1 MLSELDNC
9 KKYDNLMSL
18 KLDGLL
24 DAEKERVLDSHIARC
39 PQCAPMWEAMVEA
52 EKMLWSWVSEPLPV
66 PANFHVKVMERVA
79 TSAVTHVQVA
89 PVYGGI
95 AVPQPTRPLPILPT
109 TGPLTGGLTGPLT
122 MRLAE
127 WQGRIA
133 PYVRW
138 VAAGVLALTS
148 MAGLVMA
155 LVVSGVLTFE
165 GEMAGVAGAFR
176 TFFQAADTWVRSLFV
191 GIGPGMF
198 VVAGIILGLLMLAGW
213 QVASAY
219 QRSVIEQRRGS
230 TGYLEAL
237 T

>member
-1 MLSELDNC
+1 MSELDDC

-24 DAEKERVLDSHIARC
+24 DAEKERVFDNHVARC
-39 PQCAPMWEAMVEA
+39 PQCAPMWEAMVETD
-52 EKMLWSWVSEPLPV
+52 KMLWGWVSEPLPV
-66 PANFHVKVMERVA
+66 PANFHVKVMARVA
-79 TSAVTHVQVA
+79 ISPITHMQVA
-89 PVYGGI
+89 STYAGI

-122 MRLAE
+122 MRLTE
-127 WQGRIA
+127 WNGRIA

-138 VAAGVLALTS
+138 IVAGVLALAS
-148 MAGLVMA
+148 IAGLVMA
-155 LVVSGVLTFE
+155 LVVSGMLTFE

-191 GIGPGMF
+191 GLGPGMF
-198 VVAGIILGLLMLAGW
+198 VVGGLILGLLVLAGW

-219 QRSVIEQRRGS
+219 QRSVMEQRRGT